1 MTDRLKTYR
10 RDLHQIPELGF
21 GLDLTSRYIYDV
33 LTDLGYHPI
42 SMAKTGWVISKAGK
56 SQDAIMFRT
65 DMDALPVDEKTGCD
79 FQSKHPGKMHAC
91 GHDGHMAMM
100 LGFAAYVST
109 LEHLEKTIVMIFQ
122 PAEEGPGGA
131 KVMIQ
136 EGLFERFNIKACY
149 GIHLYPGLDEGLY
162 GLVDGPMMAQNG
174 EFDGVVEG
182 TSSHGALPHLG
193 HDAILA
199 TAQLIQGYQ
208 SILSRRL
215 NPLDRAVL
223 TVGTLHGGEARNIV
237 AKQVNFSGTM
247 RAFDPVVYEQMKTWM
262 KEIEQGIE
270 ISYRVKIHNEVKD
283 YYPPVIN
290 DHDLFS
296 NLKNAL
302 KEDQY
307 KIIDPMP
314 VSEDFAFYQQKVPG
328 VFVMLGSKNEKKGY
342 IHPLHSD
349 QFQFDEHILTRGVE
363 LYQTIL
369 KIHNAI

>member
-1 MTDRLKTYR
+1 MIDRLKTFR
-10 RDLHQIPELGF
+10 RDLHQIPEIGF
-21 GLDLTSRYIYDV
+21 DLDLTSRYIYDV

-109 LEHLEKTIVMIFQ
+109 LKHLEKTIVMIFQ

-131 KVMIQ
+131 KVMIE

-174 EFDGVVEG
+174 EFDGVVVG

-199 TAQLIQGYQ
+199 TTQLIQGYQ
-208 SILSRRL
+208 TILSRRL

-223 TVGTLHGGEARNIV
+223 TVGTLHGGEARNII

-270 ISYRVKIHNEVKD
+270 ISYHVKIHNEVKD

-290 DHDLFS
+290 DHTLFT

-302 KEDQY
+302 KDEQY
-307 KIIDPMP
+307 KLIDPMP

-328 VFVMLGSKNEKKGY
+328 VFVMLGSRNEKKGY

-349 QFQFDEHILTRGVE
+349 QFQFDEDILKRGVV

-369 KIHNAI
+369 KLHHVI

>member
-1 MTDRLKTYR
+1 MIDRLKTFR
-10 RDLHQIPELGF
+10 RDLHQIPEIGF
-21 GLDLTSRYIYDV
+21 DLDLTSRYIYDV

-56 SQDAIMFRT
+56 TQDAIMFRT

-109 LEHLEKTIVMIFQ
+109 LKHLEKTIVMIFQ

-223 TVGTLHGGEARNIV
+223 TVGTLHGGEARNII

-314 VSEDFAFYQQKVPG
+314 VSEDFAFYQQKAPG

-349 QFQFDEHILTRGVE
+349 QFQFDEHILIRGVE

-369 KIHNAI
+369 KIHQVI